1 MKCFCLGPDFTGFP
15 WQYYSN
21 SARRREYKQILYEK
35 LREWIEESGDKKKIF
50 ISNLLTEAD
59 WDIAGALM
67 HISVCDH
74 TVSESGNAR
83 RAPGS
88 LSLPRIWR
96 RNVKTRSKS
105 YVY

>member
-1 MKCFCLGPDFTGFP
+1 MKYFTGFP

-21 SARRREYKQILYEK
+21 NARRREYKQILYEK

-67 HISVCDH
+67 HISMRSYSKRCQGMHAGRQGHYHSRGYGVG
-74 TVSESGNAR
+74 TSK
-83 RAPGS
+83 RAQ
-88 LSLPRIWR
+88 R
-96 RNVKTRSKS
+96 VM
-105 YVY
+105 